1 MRPGIPTQL
10 AMLRSILAGLEG
22 DSATAIAQARLAG
35 ELVPAGAPAQAS
47 ANLRGTAT
55 VLLALAHV
63 RAGDLEAAAG
73 AYEAGLPDL
82 RAGGNVMALGRA
94 IADLAGIAIARGDPA
109 GALRLCESELARH
122 DGGTSAA
129 ETASVWAA
137 IAKARAELGQAEL
150 ADAAARRALE
160 LANRAGDVPS
170 ARSAQATLA
179 RVAPLLAGATG
190 PSSSSLQTG
199 AGGTVEA
206 LTETICLD
214 LPVSAVMKAAEG
226 NGRLFM
232 YICGRLGTKLA
243 TRMAVTSVNL
253 RYPVENRFASF
264 LLAAIDGKGQV
275 IGTDDLGEI
284 ADFLGASYRQLGR
297 VVRRFRDEGI
307 IDKGRGRIRVLDRK
321 KLTPLAKELSV

>member
-1 MRPGIPTQL
+1 MTETMRAESAHTVDFYVRRYSLDKLLSAELI
-10 AMLRSILAGLEG
+10 AALRLLHHAP
-22 DSATAIAQARLAG
+22 G
-35 ELVPAGAPAQAS
+35 EL
-47 ANLRGTAT
+47 
-55 VLLALAHV
+55 LL
-63 RAGDLEAAAG
+63 RAGD
-73 AYEAGLPDL
+73 PVKDL
-82 RAGGNVMALGRA
+82 LFFVEGRA
-94 IADLAGIAIARGDPA
+94 KCYAAVENGQNLLAAFYKPFDV
-109 GALRLCESELARH
+109 L
-122 DGGTSAA
+122 
-129 ETASVWAA
+129 
-137 IAKARAELGQAEL
+137 
-150 ADAAARRALE
+150 
-160 LANRAGDVPS
+160 GDVE
-170 ARSAQATLA
+170 LF
-179 RVAPLLAGATG
+179 
-190 PSSSSLQTG
+190 SLKRYTH
-199 AGGTVEA
+199 TVEA